1 MAGYL
6 KYFDKLSHLVWG
18 EAPHAEKNA
27 NPVRFG
33 ILGAATIAPRALI
46 KPARSHPD
54 MVIDAV
60 AARQLAKAQAFA
72 KEWAIPKA
80 YGSYE
85 ELLNDRDIDVI
96 YNGVFAYHSL

>member
-6 KYFDKLSHLVWG
+6 KYIDQVSHAIWG
-18 EAPHAEKNA
+18 EAPHVEKNP

-46 KPARSHPD
+46 KPSKSHPD
-54 MVIDAV
+54 MVVHAV

-72 KEWAIPKA
+72 EEWGILKA

-85 ELLNDRDIDVI
+85 ELLNDKDIDVV
-96 YNGVFAYHSL
+96 YNGECLC